1 MLFTNP
7 KKLIEAAAEETQDP
21 NSELL
26 DVEVSP
32 KVSDTIEYLDD
43 ALSSVEDD
51 DCKDGKCD
59 DEDKSV
65 VCAHP
70 EDVSCGTA
78 VANESAI
85 PVLEANNA
93 YGSVKYLVR
102 LEDVMLLKEAEG
114 EEAEADEDEGHEDE
128 HEGEESHEEAE
139 EDEDEESS
147 EPDAG
152 EVVEKIADANEIDK
166 DSVGIVINTKE
177 VKIAAEC
184 ALYEAKCGKKN
195 GKAGRK
201 LVKIGEAVEQLI
213 NAGYKIIK
221 A

>member
-7 KKLIEAAAEETQDP
+7 KRLIEAAAGETDP

-51 DCKDGKCD
+51 CNDGNCD

-70 EDVSCGTA
+70 EDIACGTA
-78 VANESAI
+78 AANESSI
-85 PVLEANNA
+85 PVLEATNP
-93 YGSVKYLVR
+93 YGSVRYLVR
-102 LEDVMLLKEAEG
+102 LEDVMLLKETEG
-114 EEAEADEDEGHEDE
+114 EESEADEDDDHEDDY
-128 HEGEESHEEAE
+128 ESDDHEEAE
-139 EDEDEESS
+139 DDDDEESS
-147 EPDAG
+147 GPDAG
-152 EVVEKIADANEIDK
+152 EVVEKIADANDIDK
-166 DSVGIVINTKE
+166 DDIGIVINTKE

-184 ALYEAKCGKKN
+184 ALYEAKCGKKK

-213 NAGYKIIK
+213 NSGYKIIK